1 MLKFVLDIMALK
13 RTLEFFVIC
22 FLLFQ
27 DPDVQV
33 NENCVKCLTNGV
45 GARGNLLYEF
55 SLELNANIQPFV
67 REVLHLSVLYFI
79 FLLIYIFIFNFPRQV
94 NTV

>member
-1 MLKFVLDIMALK
+1 MIW
-13 RTLEFFVIC
+13 
-22 FLLFQ
+22 FLLLQ

-67 REVLHLSVLYFI
+67 IHVLNLNDNILI
-79 FLLIYIFIFNFPRQV
+79 FFTLLRQV
-94 NTV
+94 NTELRRARLISV

>member
-1 MLKFVLDIMALK
+1 MLKFVFDIIAAK
-13 RTLEFFVIC
+13 RKRQFYMIW
-22 FLLFQ
+22 FLLLQ

-67 REVLHLSVLYFI
+67 RQVLNLNDNIIIL
-79 FLLIYIFIFNFPRQV
+79 NF
-94 NTV
+94 T

>member
-1 MLKFVLDIMALK
+1 MIW
-13 RTLEFFVIC
+13 
-22 FLLFQ
+22 FLLLQ

-67 REVLHLSVLYFI
+67 IQVLNLNDNILIFFYF
-79 FLLIYIFIFNFPRQV
+79 
-94 NTV
+94 T

>member
-1 MLKFVLDIMALK
+1 MIW
-13 RTLEFFVIC
+13 
-22 FLLFQ
+22 FLLLQ

-67 REVLHLSVLYFI
+67 RQVLNLNDNIIIL
-79 FLLIYIFIFNFPRQV
+79 NF
-94 NTV
+94 T

>member
-1 MLKFVLDIMALK
+1 MIW
-13 RTLEFFVIC
+13 
-22 FLLFQ
+22 FLLLQ

-67 REVLHLSVLYFI
+67 IQVLNLNDNILI
-79 FLLIYIFIFNFPRQV
+79 FFTLLRQV
-94 NTV
+94 NTELRRARLISV